1 MEIEKIILDF
11 VKSKK
16 KDLEINGLRGLAR
29 TGENEWG
36 FRFTYREGNFITL
49 SKFYKVKFEGI
60 GKIPSFVAKKKYP
73 RKSTKI
79 IKQD

>member
-16 KDLEINGLRGLAR
+16 KELEINGLRGLAR

-36 FRFTYREGNFITL
+36 FRFTYRDGDFITL
-49 SKFYKVKFEGI
+49 SKFYKIKFHGVEKKPIFVTNQKRITKNTKTVKQ
-60 GKIPSFVAKKKYP
+60 K
-73 RKSTKI
+73 
-79 IKQD
+79 